1 MRLDNL
7 VNAEAERVVI
17 ATILFR
23 PDGIELFQELEE
35 RDIVSSQMRMVYA
48 AIAQEIQAGRRPTP
62 FTVAPYL
69 PSQSF
74 IEQSPVQFIGGLSR
88 FSDPAKAVDCLAAV
102 RDLAARRALVETADI
117 LGGDAWNAEI
127 SPHEL
132 GGQAMSHLDGILS
145 RSRKTSSKSVTFA
158 EAADELLEGLNS
170 GENADFVDTGLL
182 TLNRVMGGWP
192 RGEMTLVAGRPS
204 MGKSAVL
211 FSSARQAAKRGVN
224 VLIFSLEMRRKAVM
238 ARMLS
243 DVAWSASDAE
253 SVPYEKILRREIDER
268 QQGRLRSMLANVRG
282 YPMRIDDAPG
292 LSAVEIQLRCRKFAA
307 ELEKSGK
314 RLDLVMVDHLGKV
327 RAGDRYAGNMV
338 HETGEK
344 SNAFMNMG
352 KELDVAMVV
361 AHQLNRGPEGRDDRR
376 PMLGDLRDTGNLEQD
391 AHSVLFPFR
400 EAYYLERQKL
410 SETNGKKK
418 GDSDGSAEA
427 KRLRLLEKLKNIM
440 EINVA
445 KNRNGQ
451 SLTVELFTD
460 MGSNV
465 IRDRMDERYADSCRA
480 QG

>member
-23 PDGIELFQELEE
+23 PDGIELFQELED
-35 RDIVSSQMRMVYA
+35 RDIASSQMRMVYA
-48 AIAQEIQAGRRPTP
+48 AIAQEIEAGRRPTP
-62 FTVAPYL
+62 FTVAHYL
-69 PSQSF
+69 PSQAF
-74 IEQSPVQFIGGLSR
+74 IEQSPVQFIGGLAK
-88 FSDPAKAVDCLAAV
+88 FSDAAKAADCLSAV
-102 RDLAARRALVETADI
+102 RDLSARRALVEAAEI
-117 LGGDAWNAEI
+117 MGSEAWNAEAA
-127 SPHEL
+127 PYDL
-132 GGQAMSHLDGILS
+132 GGQAMAHLDGILS
-145 RSRKTSSKSVTFA
+145 RSRKVASKSVMFA
-158 EAADELLEGLNS
+158 DAADELLENLDDGDS
-170 GENADFVDTGLL
+170 ADFVSTGIKALD
-182 TLNRVMGGWP
+182 RAMGGWP

-211 FSSARQAAKRGVN
+211 FSSARQAADRGVN

-243 DVAWSASDAE
+243 DLAWSVNGAD
-253 SVPYEKILRREIDER
+253 SVPYEKILRREVDER
-268 QQGRLRSMLANVRG
+268 QRWRLRSMLDQVRG
-282 YPMRIDDAPG
+282 YPLRIDDTPG

-307 ELEKSGK
+307 DLEKTGK
-314 RLDLVMVDHLGKV
+314 RLDFVIVDHLGKV

-352 KELDVAMVV
+352 KDLNVAMVV

-410 SETNGKKK
+410 SDANGKKK
-418 GDSDGSAEA
+418 GDSDDGAEA
-427 KRLRLLEKLKNIM
+427 KRMKLLEKLKNIM
-440 EINVA
+440 EINIA
-445 KNRNGQ
+445 KNRNGP
-451 SLTVELFTD
+451 SLTVELFAD

-465 IRDRMDERYADSCRA
+465 IRGRMNDRYA
-480 QG
+480 

>member
-23 PDGIELFQELEE
+23 PDGIELFQELED
-35 RDIVSSQMRMVYA
+35 RDIASSQMRMVYA
-48 AIAQEIQAGRRPTP
+48 AIAQEIEAGRRPTP

-69 PSQSF
+69 PSQAF
-74 IEQSPVQFIGGLSR
+74 IEQSPVQFIGGLAK
-88 FSDPAKAVDCLAAV
+88 FSDAAKAADCLSAV
-102 RDLAARRALVETADI
+102 RDLSARRALVEAAEI
-117 LGGDAWNAEI
+117 MGSEAWNAEAA
-127 SPHEL
+127 PYDL
-132 GGQAMSHLDGILS
+132 GDQAMAHLDGILS
-145 RSRKTSSKSVTFA
+145 RSRKVASKSVMFA
-158 EAADELLEGLNS
+158 DAADELLENLDDGDS
-170 GENADFVDTGLL
+170 ADFVSTGIKALD
-182 TLNRVMGGWP
+182 RAMGGWP

-211 FSSARQAAKRGVN
+211 FSSARQAADRGVN

-243 DVAWSASDAE
+243 DLAWSVNGTE
-253 SVPYEKILRREIDER
+253 SVPYEKILRREVDER
-268 QQGRLRSMLANVRG
+268 QRWRLRSMLDQVRG
-282 YPMRIDDAPG
+282 YPLRIDDTPG

-307 ELEKSGK
+307 DLEKTGK
-314 RLDLVMVDHLGKV
+314 RLDFVIVDHLGKV

-352 KELDVAMVV
+352 KDLDVAMVV

-410 SETNGKKK
+410 SDTNGKKK
-418 GDSDGSAEA
+418 SDSDEGAEA
-427 KRLRLLEKLKNIM
+427 KRLKLLEKLKNIM
-440 EINVA
+440 EINIA
-445 KNRNGQ
+445 KNRNGP
-451 SLTVELFTD
+451 SLTVELFAD

-465 IRDRMDERYADSCRA
+465 IRGRMNDRYA
-480 QG
+480 